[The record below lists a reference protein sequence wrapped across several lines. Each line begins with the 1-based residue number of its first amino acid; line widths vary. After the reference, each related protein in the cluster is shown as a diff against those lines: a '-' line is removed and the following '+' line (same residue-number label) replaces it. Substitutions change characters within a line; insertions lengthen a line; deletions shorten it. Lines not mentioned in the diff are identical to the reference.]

1 MDINDKIKKMNE
13 LLVEVNA
20 LADEI
25 NKEHEASTNVP
36 TNIDALSVEYVL
48 SKYINDVYNS
58 YYTKFWL
65 DGYSAVDSGL
75 TEYAP
80 DTLNP
85 YCNYLNEAYAKQAE
99 KIKKFNDL
107 LMAFKW
113 CYDNEYV
120 VDWCDYDEEKYTV
133 FYNVGG
139 HGYEWTKKYVSALP
153 IVYFSSQAI
162 AEECVKWLDHI
173 DPDGKLLVN
182 TYFSD

>member
-13 LLVEVNA
+13 LLAEVNA

-36 TNIDALSVEYVL
+36 ANIDALSIEYVL

-113 CYDNEYV
+113 CYNNEYV
-120 VDWCDYDEEKYTV
+120 VNWCDYDEEKYTV
-133 FYNVGG
+133 YYNVGG
-139 HGYEWTKKYVSALP
+139 HGYEWTKKYVSVLP
-153 IVYFSSQAI
+153 IVYFGSQAI
-162 AEECVKWLDHI
+162 AEECVKWLNHI

-182 TYFSD
+182 TDFSD